1 MAKATNKP
9 PFYKTGPLYLHE
21 EGHTEPVKPTG
32 TTPPAVEDEK
42 EGTARH
48 PGFEQSYY
56 GRGFQAS
63 GEESGVV
70 DVLNR
75 RAYDEG
81 RKEQIAWE
89 ANNEFPKQG
98 DRLTGRHT
106 SKYRINQINKDGSY
120 TLSPKDDF
128 RSNQSTISRRDM
140 RLSLMNDMY
149 VPKIVKTTTRS
160 GDPLKKK

>member
-1 MAKATNKP
+1 M
-9 PFYKTGPLYLHE
+9 
-21 EGHTEPVKPTG
+21 
-32 TTPPAVEDEK
+32 
-42 EGTARH
+42 
-48 PGFEQSYY
+48 
-56 GRGFQAS
+56 
-63 GEESGVV
+63 